1 MPHSS
6 NDQPAARFARYH
18 TDSDE
23 RVLRVRYPKK
33 RFGGI
38 SSRAIGMPNI
48 IATTGNTNVANA
60 SFTSMARL
68 YALGWSHVSEFR
80 DTGVRT
86 PPAAAPGPLLLTKN
100 ASRFPRHLRLTS
112 RRTRPMPV

>member
-68 YALGWSHVSEFR
+68 YALGWPHVSGF
-80 DTGVRT
+80 
-86 PPAAAPGPLLLTKN
+86 
-100 ASRFPRHLRLTS
+100 S
-112 RRTRPMPV
+112 RRRGQNTARRCTRSFVANEKRLSVSPPSTIKFETYSP